1 MRGIFVAGEE
11 LHVDE
16 AEVRRNFVA
25 GDTHE
30 EDGQTIHSKWR
41 EAIHSL
47 IHL

>member
-25 GDTHE
+25 GDTKRT
-30 EDGQTIHSKWR
+30 DRQFTLNGGKQYTP
-41 EAIHSL
+41 
-47 IHL
+47 